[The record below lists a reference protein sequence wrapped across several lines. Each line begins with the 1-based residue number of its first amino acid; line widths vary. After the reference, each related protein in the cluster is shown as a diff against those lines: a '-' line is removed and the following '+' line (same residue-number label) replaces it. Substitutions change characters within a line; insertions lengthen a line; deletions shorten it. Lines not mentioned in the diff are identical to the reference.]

1 MKPVRSILGICL
13 VSIFCIAGCIQET
26 GSRSYVNSEYGF
38 SFNPPPGWVEIE
50 TDVPPIA
57 VWFSPEKPSNVSL
70 IVDAPFSLSE
80 GRALS
85 TFADQV
91 EEELAEQG
99 MNYSLVFRDWRS
111 ISDAQAYE
119 IVYLVEQEGTLEYVK
134 QVAVLKTRTV
144 FLITFSAPYTVSES
158 YLPVVDQ
165 SIESFL

>member
-1 MKPVRSILGICL
+1 MSLGVVMACVL
-13 VSIFCIAGCIQET
+13 LLSGCVEESPQ
-26 GSRSYVNSEYGF
+26 RSYTSSEYGF
-38 SFNPPPGWVEIE
+38 SLNPPLGWQEIVNE
-50 TDVPPIA
+50 VPTIA
-57 VWFSPEKPSNVSL
+57 VWFSPEKPSDVSL